1 MCLERVAQFGKQHR
15 MDFFKR
21 NIALAQ
27 QQASE
32 AAAKAKALAQE
43 VSDKGQ
49 VLAQQAGSNAKAL
62 AQQVNGSAHELA
74 QQVTIKT
81 KQMAEQAKTTAKNFS
96 AEDAKEALHKLGTS
110 LGQKTVRH
118 GEPSTKELE
127 AYGIDDDFLVFLRGL
142 TYSTFRDFS
151 GLPEA
156 DDVGFVDNGHGVMRL
171 NPWQEQ
177 HANLVLRTVKELQD
191 LRYVLCPRRMEEER
205 FWKIYFALAY
215 RNLPEGCITG
225 KLPGGR
231 IVKSSDENSDIPPL
245 TGKYTFVQTHKN
257 SSEAKPEQKEDDK
270 DDHEYPMSRSEEDLD
285 KDDDLD
291 VYLENV
297 LNEGQRD
304 SGSEL
309 DDFEDIEEYMDQ
321 LQEAS
326 SGDDPVEVGPADLD
340 SGSGEN
346 PKGDKKK

>member
-1 MCLERVAQFGKQHR
+1 MAV
-15 MDFFKR
+15 
-21 NIALAQ
+21 AQ

-43 VSDKGQ
+43 MSDKGQ
-49 VLAQQAGSNAKAL
+49 VFAQQAGSNAKAL
-62 AQQVNGSAHELA
+62 AQQVNGTAHELA

-81 KQMAEQAKTTAKNFS
+81 KHLAEQAKTTAKNFS

-110 LGQKTVRH
+110 IGQKTVRH

-127 AYGIDDDFLVFLRGL
+127 AYGIDDEFLVFLRGL

-156 DDVGFVDNGHGVMRL
+156 DDVGFVDNGSGGMRL
-171 NPWQEQ
+171 NPWQEK

-205 FWKIYFALAY
+205 FWKIYFSLAY
-215 RNLPEGCITG
+215 KHLPEGCTTG
-225 KLPGGR
+225 NLPGGKTAES
-231 IVKSSDENSDIPPL
+231 VGEHSDTPPL
-245 TGKYTFVQTHKN
+245 TGKYTFVQAHKG
-257 SSEAKPEQKEDDK
+257 SAEANPEEKDDGK
-270 DDHEYPMSRSEEDLD
+270 NDHEYHVAQSEDDLD

-297 LNEGQRD
+297 LNEGQGD

-321 LQEAS
+321 LQEGS
-326 SGDDPVEVGPADLD
+326 SGEDPVEVGPADLHA
-340 SGSGEN
+340 SSNEN
-346 PKGDKKK
+346 PKGEEKKRGS